1 MDFLAVAINQDII
14 DQLGIE
20 ALRKLVRNQMKQVLQ
35 LKQLIQ
41 QTDEPSQN
49 EQDES
54 VDGSHPRLMSGWMM
68 KWGHKRKTWLKRFF
82 VLLHTHLVY
91 YNEPGGSIQG
101 AYNLNDIH
109 LSITTHAG
117 LEAIHI
123 AGALKATFLRAPPPD
138 GNQKWVN
145 QIEIQT
151 RCLEFCQQMKRN
163 NTFPDPRVLS
173 YFRNP
178 HSGSLNLDHRIFH
191 PETAKFLSNPFKT
204 TCFLQKLSLV
214 DAGIGPKNIHQLCD
228 AIRFNESLIFVILDQ
243 NQIDD
248 ACAALLS
255 ETIRFKDTVAH
266 VSLRNNLIGDDGFS
280 SFLLKS
286 LSNKSILEV
295 CFSMNR
301 ITSAGFKKIYERIRH
316 GHCKQS
322 SYGSLSR
329 IDLERN
335 LLDYQAI
342 VWLQRLYH
350 DVGFAVHDV
359 ILSGNNLGDDVVEPI
374 IALFERGRCN
384 MRVLDLSFNGVCAD
398 GMKRVVRSFLLSP
411 LNEIHLGGNDI
422 SIEDIAAFASPDALN
437 KGSSEIHSG
446 GILRQFSL
454 KKIAGHMSLNC

>member
-1 MDFLAVAINQDII
+1 MMRKAFSTPRILDVKGASEKTDDDLHPQSPSPRSHSVQRWRATIATNETKSTQTRTRTPQYGEMDFLAVAINQDII

-255 ETIRFKDTVAH
+255 EVVFWTFGNMV
-266 VSLRNNLIGDDGFS
+266 LITH
-280 SFLLKS
+280 FL
-286 LSNKSILEV
+286 
-295 CFSMNR
+295 F
-301 ITSAGFKKIYERIRH
+301 
-316 GHCKQS
+316 
-322 SYGSLSR
+322 
-329 IDLERN
+329 
-335 LLDYQAI
+335 
-342 VWLQRLYH
+342 
-350 DVGFAVHDV
+350 
-359 ILSGNNLGDDVVEPI
+359 
-374 IALFERGRCN
+374 
-384 MRVLDLSFNGVCAD
+384 
-398 GMKRVVRSFLLSP
+398 
-411 LNEIHLGGNDI
+411 
-422 SIEDIAAFASPDALN
+422 
-437 KGSSEIHSG
+437 
-446 GILRQFSL
+446 
-454 KKIAGHMSLNC
+454 